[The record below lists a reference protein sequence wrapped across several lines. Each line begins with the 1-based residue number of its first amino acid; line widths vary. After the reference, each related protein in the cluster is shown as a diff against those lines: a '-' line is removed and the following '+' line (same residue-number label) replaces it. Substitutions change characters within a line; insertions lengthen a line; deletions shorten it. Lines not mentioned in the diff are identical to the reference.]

1 MSTKEVKQDHS
12 ISNIDSLLTRQYVN
26 FLNALSK
33 EMDIAYEFEDR
44 SEHLDYYRGVL
55 EAFSKSAEIFR
66 KHYEDV
72 SSNKALQ

>member
-1 MSTKEVKQDHS
+1 MSTTERTRLSFDA
-12 ISNIDSLLTRQYVN
+12 NIDGILQQQYVN

-44 SEHLDYYRGVL
+44 CEDIDYYRGMRQAL
-55 EAFSKSAEIFR
+55 SEAAELFR

-72 SSNKALQ
+72 SSKKPRQ